1 MTAATPS
8 VSPTTLRRTTRPSPT
23 NSTGVR
29 VMVRGSSTVKAKGIS
44 GSRRAGVVRSKPLPL
59 IFTVLASASPGRPHR
74 SFQRIWATSSNGIRA
89 LDRCS
94 WLIRSLAG
102 DYTPI
107 AIRYQLYCA
116 ALSPQQPISGAAL
129 ARFPPSQ
136 RWTSSCYPGEPAAN
150 LALFQRTDHQGCGR
164 EVQGRK
170 RMKLGELAKRLGCAL
185 EGTADV
191 EITGVTGMDEAGES
205 EVTFFSNPK
214 YQAKLETTR
223 AAAIIV
229 ALDVQAPGRTL
240 LRSGNPYLA
249 FAHALEV
256 FAPPSRP
263 QSGIHPTAVIAPG
276 AKLGRNPSIGP
287 YVVIEDGVR
296 LGDDCVLKSFVM
308 IYHGAAIGDRFL
320 AHSHAV
326 VRERTRIGNDVVLQ
340 NGAVIGADGFGF
352 AKQADGSYYKIV
364 PSGVVVIED
373 GVEVQAHSCI
383 DRPSVGETRLR
394 RGVKVDNLVQ
404 VGHGCDVGEDT
415 LLCSQVGLAGTSKV
429 GRQVVLTGQVGVA
442 GHLTIGDHAIVT
454 PQSGVPNDVAPHTVV
469 SGSPAI
475 DHARWLK
482 CVALY
487 ARLPEIYATC
497 RKAESFLES
506 KGGRE

>member
-1 MTAATPS
+1 M
-8 VSPTTLRRTTRPSPT
+8 
-23 NSTGVR
+23 
-29 VMVRGSSTVKAKGIS
+29 
-44 GSRRAGVVRSKPLPL
+44 
-59 IFTVLASASPGRPHR
+59 
-74 SFQRIWATSSNGIRA
+74 Q
-89 LDRCS
+89 
-94 WLIRSLAG
+94 
-102 DYTPI
+102 
-107 AIRYQLYCA
+107 
-116 ALSPQQPISGAAL
+116 
-129 ARFPPSQ
+129 
-136 RWTSSCYPGEPAAN
+136 
-150 LALFQRTDHQGCGR
+150 
-164 EVQGRK
+164 
-170 RMKLGELAKRLGCAL
+170 LGELAKRLGCTL
-185 EGTADV
+185 EGPGDV
-191 EITGVTGMDEAGES
+191 EITGVAGMDEAAES

-214 YQAKLETTR
+214 YQAKLEATR

-240 LRSGNPYLA
+240 LRSGNPYLT
-249 FAHALEV
+249 FAQAIEL
-256 FAPPSRP
+256 FTPAPHRQP
-263 QSGIHPTAVIAPG
+263 GIHPTAVIAPDT
-276 AKLGRNPSIGP
+276 KLGRNPSIGP

-296 LGDDCVLKSFVM
+296 LGDNCVLKSFVM
-308 IYHGAAIGDRFL
+308 IYRGATIGDRFL

-326 VRERTRIGNDVVLQ
+326 VRESTRIGSDVILQ

-429 GRQVVLTGQVGVA
+429 GRQVILTGQVGVA
-442 GHLTIGDHAIVT
+442 GHLTIGDNVIVT
-454 PQSGVPNDVAPHTVV
+454 PQSGVPNDVQPNQII

-487 ARLPEIYATC
+487 AKLPEIYAIC
-497 RKAESFLES
+497 RKAESFLAS
-506 KGGRE
+506 KGGDE